1 MKEAY
6 KRHIKAFG
14 SKDGLIV
21 ISTVFSV
28 LLVIVLL
35 ELIFL
40 DKTVNSFIG
49 IFAIFSVLVS
59 VLLFK
64 RKQQKGER

>member
-1 MKEAY
+1 MKETY
-6 KRHIKAFG
+6 ERLIKAFG

-40 DKTVNSFIG
+40 DKTVNSFMG

>member
-1 MKEAY
+1 MKETY
-6 KRHIKAFG
+6 KRLIKAFG
-14 SKDGLIV
+14 SQDGLIV

-40 DKTVNSFIG
+40 DKTVNSFMG

>member
-1 MKEAY
+1 MKETY
-6 KRHIKAFG
+6 KRLIKAFG

>member
-1 MKEAY
+1 MKETY
-6 KRHIKAFG
+6 KRLIKAFD
-14 SKDGLIV
+14 SQDGLIV

-40 DKTVNSFIG
+40 DKTVNSFMG